1 MEYFELLFTS
11 LWMPVSANMLWVK
24 KVDYKNRII
33 SVILMVAAYVITM
46 CNNYSELKVVIFFPL
61 CFLILYL
68 CFGKD
73 WLALIL
79 VPGTYILCVF
89 SNQLA
94 GMIASIFNFTNT
106 KSSSAILVACLLS
119 MLIIV
124 LLSLLIR
131 RVFIFY
137 KSSIDFRNS
146 KKAILSTVLILS
158 ASACVYLFNGW
169 QLRNLDVD
177 MKTANVY
184 QLLYFGQAIIIVWVF
199 VIVTKGIQSEER
211 AKREEENH
219 RNLMEYTSQI
229 ENMYEELRSFK
240 HDYVNILLTL
250 SGYID
255 NNDMEGLSAY
265 YEETI
270 LPTNEKLTQGKYNLH
285 KLSKIQVPAIKGL
298 LSAKFINALNLGV
311 DLFIDIMD
319 DIPSISMNVLDLT
332 RILGIYIDNAV
343 EAALETSTKEVK
355 FNVVLDK
362 NSVTIVLANS
372 FVNKGVSLNDIEKK
386 SYTTKGEGRGI
397 GLSNVNEI
405 LLKYHNVSKM
415 TEIKDRYFFQTLIIE
430 NK

>member
-1 MEYFELLFTS
+1 
-11 LWMPVSANMLWVK
+11 
-24 KVDYKNRII
+24 
-33 SVILMVAAYVITM
+33 
-46 CNNYSELKVVIFFPL
+46 
-61 CFLILYL
+61 
-68 CFGKD
+68 
-73 WLALIL
+73 
-79 VPGTYILCVF
+79 
-89 SNQLA
+89 
-94 GMIASIFNFTNT
+94 
-106 KSSSAILVACLLS
+106 
-119 MLIIV
+119 
-124 LLSLLIR
+124 
-131 RVFIFY
+131 
-137 KSSIDFRNS
+137 
-146 KKAILSTVLILS
+146 
-158 ASACVYLFNGW
+158 
-169 QLRNLDVD
+169 
-177 MKTANVY
+177 
-184 QLLYFGQAIIIVWVF
+184 
-199 VIVTKGIQSEER
+199 
-211 AKREEENH
+211 
-219 RNLMEYTSQI
+219 MEYTSQI